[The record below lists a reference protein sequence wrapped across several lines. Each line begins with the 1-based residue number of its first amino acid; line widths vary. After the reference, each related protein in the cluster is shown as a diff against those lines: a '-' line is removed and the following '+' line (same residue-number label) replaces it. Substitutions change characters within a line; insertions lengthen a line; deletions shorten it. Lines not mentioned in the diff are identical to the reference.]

1 MQHSYLSPS
10 FYAAANF
17 SSTPIGELCFVWPKE
32 LNFFHL
38 LNFSTYQSAQ
48 NHCRTCL
55 LPNHRRQKLYFRPHV
70 SYNNDLWNKFFE
82 KRRLIWF
89 RKNKNK
95 DTNKIIQLESIV
107 IKIWKLKQYLQFK
120 EIVILSKTNIREPTT
135 LKTSL

>member
-1 MQHSYLSPS
+1 MLCNTLASLLPYTPLQTFLQHPLASYVLS
-10 FYAAANF
+10 YQNNL
-17 SSTPIGELCFVWPKE
+17 I
-32 LNFFHL
+32 FFIS
-38 LNFSTYQSAQ
+38 STYQSAQ

-135 LKTSL
+135 LKMSL